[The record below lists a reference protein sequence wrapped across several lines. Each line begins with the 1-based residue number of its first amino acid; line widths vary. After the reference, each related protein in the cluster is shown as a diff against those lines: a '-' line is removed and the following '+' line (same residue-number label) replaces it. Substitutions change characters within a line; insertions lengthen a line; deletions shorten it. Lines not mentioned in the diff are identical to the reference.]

1 MAVNY
6 VKRIQIFF
14 VLNQQ
19 EGWNL
24 FDTRGGEDGQI
35 QIQWIDEDR
44 IIETRGDDTGAIEF
58 VLAKA
63 LEGSE
68 RHQWAL
74 GQVKKYN
81 PNEWNRV
88 IDIAYKFGVEFGQ
101 EDQIPTRDLGFNF
114 F

>member
-1 MAVNY
+1 MSVHYVNR
-6 VKRIQIFF
+6 KQIFF

-24 FDTRGGEDGQI
+24 FDTKGSRGGDI
-35 QIQWIDEDR
+35 QIQWIDDG
-44 IIETRGDDTGAIEF
+44 IDKGKDDDLAMEF
-58 VLAKA
+58 VIAKA
-63 LEGSE
+63 LDGSE

-81 PNEWNRV
+81 DKEWER
-88 IDIAYKFGVEFGQ
+88 ICGIAYARFEIGES
-101 EDQIPTRDLGFNF
+101 EIPTRDLGFNF